1 MELEGVKKRN
11 FVIHDIEKRNVCC
24 MKCVMCII
32 EKRMSNPACLFYHD
46 ENILKDYLKK
56 INLFVGAS
64 TSNVRKYSWASSSF
78 VRKVFFGLLDH
89 MSEIIWIL
97 VLGQKIKCSAYPG
110 CYCSVSPSQ
119 L

>member
-1 MELEGVKKRN
+1 MELECVKKKN

-56 INLFVGAS
+56 I
-64 TSNVRKYSWASSSF
+64 TYSLGF
-78 VRKVFFGLLDH
+78 PLQ
-89 MSEIIWIL
+89 MSESI
-97 VLGQKIKCSAYPG
+97 PG
-110 CYCSVSPSQ
+110 LPVHLSERYFGGF
-119 L
+119 